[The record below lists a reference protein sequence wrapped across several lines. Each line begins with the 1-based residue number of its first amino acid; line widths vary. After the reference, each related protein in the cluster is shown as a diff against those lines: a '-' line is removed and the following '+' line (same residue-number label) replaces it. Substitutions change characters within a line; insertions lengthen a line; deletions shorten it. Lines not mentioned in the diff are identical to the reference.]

1 MNWINKMSGFVL
13 HRFIELVGEGVK
25 IDKGFKDVH
34 LNRVARDLTEFSG
47 VEVTRTQMYNHLHKW
62 RTRWVKIC
70 RLKDLSGSLWGESL
84 FMIILAPEH
93 YASHV
98 RVSHSN

>member
-62 RTRWVKIC
+62 WTRWVKIC
-70 RLKDLSGSLWGESL
+70 RLKDLSGSLWG
-84 FMIILAPEH
+84 
-93 YASHV
+93 
-98 RVSHSN
+98 